1 MDQSVRNK
9 SSPTVGK
16 ILNPPIVVA
25 LGGPGWQ
32 ATKLALEIKEA
43 PEKISEAAG
52 GQWRT
57 AAGIHVFA
65 VGHCGPLGIANQSL
79 DKQLEDWSRIAD
91 ALRQLTQTS
100 THGTYTG

>member
-52 GQWRT
+52 G
-57 AAGIHVFA
+57 
-65 VGHCGPLGIANQSL
+65 
-79 DKQLEDWSRIAD
+79 
-91 ALRQLTQTS
+91 
-100 THGTYTG
+100 